1 MEKIIRTKECTITL
15 NFTNTEVRTI
25 NSIARNCRELCD
37 MSNDSAGRAGL
48 RKDLDTIID
57 KCEKA
62 LNNQVKAKVL

>member
-15 NFTNTEVRTI
+15 NLTNIEVRTI

-37 MSNDSAGRAGL
+37 MSNDNAERAGL

>member
-15 NFTNTEVRTI
+15 NLTNTEVRTI
-25 NSIARNCRELCD
+25 NSIARNCRELCE
-37 MSNDSAGRAGL
+37 MSNDSAGHAGL
-48 RKDLDTIID
+48 RKDLDTIIN